1 MSTKFIYFLTTMAAA
16 LFIYNLTIID
26 YDNPFE
32 GDSFTAVVSGMI
44 DAIAIVLLLILVQA
58 KKIKEKSDQ

>member
-1 MSTKFIYFLTTMAAA
+1 MSKKLIYFLTTMALA
-16 LFIYNLTIID
+16 LFIYNLTMID

-44 DAIAIVLLLILVQA
+44 DAIAIVLLLILIQA
-58 KKIKEKSDQ
+58 KRIKEKSNK

>member
-1 MSTKFIYFLTTMAAA
+1 MSTKFIYFLTTLAAA
-16 LFIYNLTIID
+16 LLIYNLTVVD

>member
-16 LFIYNLTIID
+16 LFIYNLSVID

-44 DAIAIVLLLILVQA
+44 DAIAVVLLLILIQA

>member
-16 LFIYNLTIID
+16 LFIYNLTVID

>member
-1 MSTKFIYFLTTMAAA
+1 MSTKFIYFLTTLAAA
-16 LFIYNLTIID
+16 LLIYNLTVID
-26 YDNPFE
+26 FDNPFE

>member
-1 MSTKFIYFLTTMAAA
+1 MSTKFIYFLTTLAAA
-16 LFIYNLTIID
+16 LFIYNLTVID

-58 KKIKEKSDQ
+58 KKIKEKSEK

>member
-1 MSTKFIYFLTTMAAA
+1 MSTKFIYFLTTLAAA
-16 LFIYNLTIID
+16 LLIYNLTVVD
-26 YDNPFE
+26 FDNPFE